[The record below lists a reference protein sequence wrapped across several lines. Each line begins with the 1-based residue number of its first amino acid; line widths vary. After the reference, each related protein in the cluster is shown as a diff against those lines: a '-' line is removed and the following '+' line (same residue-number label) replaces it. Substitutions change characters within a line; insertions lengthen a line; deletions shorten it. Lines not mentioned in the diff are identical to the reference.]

1 MTTDGAPASGIRPK
15 TLSVEATWEGGYRC
29 TVAARQFE
37 MVVDEPAAAGG
48 GDGGPQPSEVLLAS
62 LASCFTLALHH
73 VARKRDIEFPDLSVR
88 ATGTY
93 DGPRF
98 VRLVVEVS
106 TTMPR
111 DMLDPLVE
119 RAKVVCYVSNTIR
132 AVSDVEVE
140 VAQP

>member
-1 MTTDGAPASGIRPK
+1 MADPNPATGTRPK
-15 TLSVEATWEGGYRC
+15 TLSVHASWDGGYRC

-37 MVVDEPAAAGG
+37 IPVDEPLPSGK
-48 GDGGPQPSEVLLAS
+48 DTGPQPSEIFLAS
-62 LASCFTLALHH
+62 LASCFTLALYH
-73 VARKRDIEFPDLSVR
+73 VARKREITFPDLAVR

-106 TTMPR
+106 TSMPR
-111 DMLDPLVE
+111 DVLDPLVE
-119 RAKVVCYVSNTIR
+119 RAKAVCYVSNTLR

-140 VAQP
+140 IAEL